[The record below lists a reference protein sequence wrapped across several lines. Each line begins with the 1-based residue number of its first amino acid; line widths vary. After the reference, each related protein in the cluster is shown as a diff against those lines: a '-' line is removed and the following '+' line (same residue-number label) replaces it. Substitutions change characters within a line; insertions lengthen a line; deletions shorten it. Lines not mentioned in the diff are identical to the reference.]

1 MAQLVSRAKTGK
13 SDQIPL
19 SWAHSCWSLLLPG
32 PQRLLS
38 AASRWARMLIQHS
51 LVCPGRAL
59 QRLPGCLSPGWTGGR
74 WGPGQW
80 DGVWLSHGMGHSVT
94 TGWGA
99 GSPWDR
105 AQEAYGMGHCMS
117 TGMGYRMP
125 RDRVQDAQGWGT
137 TCSSS
142 PWAPP
147 APTFHPNPSGLHL
160 PSAGWHW
167 DPLPFLLDP
176 AEPCATAS
184 PIFWERVL
192 GLSHLLGLGW
202 G

>member
-1 MAQLVSRAKTGK
+1 MAQLVSREKTGK
-13 SDQIPL
+13 SDQILL

-38 AASRWARMLIQHS
+38 AASCWARMLIQHS

-125 RDRVQDAQGWGT
+125 RDGVAPAHPPLGQPLLPPSTPTPLGSTCPVQAGT
-137 TCSSS
+137 
-142 PWAPP
+142 
-147 APTFHPNPSGLHL
+147 G
-160 PSAGWHW
+160 